1 VRKGAASTRAIRAR
15 YVRAADLQEKATKR
29 AETELTLRHS
39 RFVGFDEDGGFQ
51 RTSH

>member
-15 YVRAADLQEKATKR
+15 DVRAADLQEKATKR

-51 RTSH
+51 RTSQ